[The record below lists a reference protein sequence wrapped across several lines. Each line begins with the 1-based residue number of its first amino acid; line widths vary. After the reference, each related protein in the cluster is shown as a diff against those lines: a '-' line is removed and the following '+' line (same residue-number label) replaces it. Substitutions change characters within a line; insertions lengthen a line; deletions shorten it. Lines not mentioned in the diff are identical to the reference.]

1 MRSSQYFKMS
11 LTKGSRWVKNRPM
24 LDIPKIVPVFPLP
37 TVVFFPKTYLP
48 LHIFEPRYCE
58 MVRES
63 LKGDQVIMIA
73 LLKEGWENNYYGNPE
88 IYPVGCVGKI
98 VKSQDL
104 EDGRYNILLYG
115 LVRVRIKEPI
125 YEKNY
130 RQAWVEQLL
139 PMEHGVQ
146 SLGANLRHGLLE
158 QLKGY
163 GKLIGA
169 QPQMEHFLKIEMDDE
184 TLVNLFSA
192 ELNFTMTEKQFLL
205 EAEILPQQCK
215 RLIDLIQF
223 KIHEVANGQASS

>member
-11 LTKGSRWVKNRPM
+11 LTKGGRWVKNRPM

-48 LHIFEPRYCE
+48 LHIFEPRYRE

-63 LKGDQVIMIA
+63 LQGDRMIMMA

-88 IYPVGCVGKI
+88 IYSIGCVGKI
-98 VKSQDL
+98 VKNQILD
-104 EDGRYNILLYG
+104 DGRYNILLYG

-125 YEKNY
+125 YKKSY
-130 RQAWVEQLL
+130 RQAWVEQML

-146 SLGANLRHGLLE
+146 SLGTNLRGGLLE
-158 QLKGY
+158 QLKEY

-169 QPQMEHFLKIEMDDE
+169 QQQMEHFLKIEMDDE

-192 ELNFTMTEKQFLL
+192 ELNFTVTEKQFLL
-205 EAEILPQQCK
+205 EAEALPQQCK
-215 RLIDLIQF
+215 RLMDLIQF
-223 KIHEVANGQASS
+223 KIHEVVKGQASG